1 MSFNRIMI
9 ALDDSPTAVR
19 AFELG
24 AALASQLEAS
34 VALVFVVDTR
44 LLISQETGVP
54 ADRLR
59 EQFEQLGQETLQ
71 GAARRVTAG
80 AAPWEFVRA
89 GDPVR
94 EILAAAREW
103 RADLLVL
110 GTHARS
116 GLARVFIGSTAEGV
130 LRHST
135 CPVLIVP
142 DRDDVAAS
150 PDAAPAGPAP
160 LRPN

>member
-1 MSFNRIMI
+1 MI
-9 ALDDSPTAVR
+9 AMDDSPTAVR
-19 AFELG
+19 AFERG
-24 AALASQLEAS
+24 TALASTLHAS

-59 EQFEQLGQETLQ
+59 EQFEQLGQETLHA
-71 GAARRVTAG
+71 AARRVPAG
-80 AAPWEFVRA
+80 TPPWEFVRA

-94 EILAAAREW
+94 EIIAAAAEW
-103 RADLLVL
+103 RADLIVL

-116 GLARVFIGSTAEGV
+116 GLARLFLGSTAEGV

-142 DRDDVAAS
+142 DRDETAAS
-150 PDAAPAGPAP
+150 PDSAPAPPVSPGA
-160 LRPN
+160 R

>member
-1 MSFNRIMI
+1 
-9 ALDDSPTAVR
+9 VY
-19 AFELG
+19 
-24 AALASQLEAS
+24 
-34 VALVFVVDTR
+34 VVDTR
-44 LLISQETGVP
+44 LLISQETGIP

-59 EQFEQLGQETLQ
+59 EKFEQLGHETLHAA
-71 GAARRVTAG
+71 AARVTGG
-80 AAPWEFVRA
+80 AAPLQFVRA

-94 EILAAAREW
+94 EILAAANEW

-116 GLARVFIGSTAEGV
+116 GLARMFVGSTAEGV

-142 DRDDVAAS
+142 DRDDQAASS
-150 PDAAPAGPAP
+150 PDAAPAAQP
-160 LRPN
+160 

>member
-1 MSFNRIMI
+1 MI
-9 ALDDSPTAVR
+9 ALDDSPLAVR
-19 AFELG
+19 AFERG
-24 AALASQLEAS
+24 AALAAQLRAS
-34 VALVFVVDTR
+34 VALVYVVDAR
-44 LLISQETGVP
+44 LLISQGSGIP

-59 EQFEQLGQETLQ
+59 EQFEQLGQETLHT
-71 GAARRVTAG
+71 AATRVIGNT
-80 AAPWEFVRA
+80 APWEFVRC

-94 EILAAAREW
+94 EILAAAHEW

-116 GLARVFIGSTAEGV
+116 GLARMFVGSTAEGV

-142 DRDDVAAS
+142 DRDNMAS
-150 PDAAPAGPAP
+150 LPDAAPAGPAHR
-160 LRPN
+160 RPI